1 MRFIVVIA
9 VVALFSSVEAAVTEV
24 HDVVYRI
31 VAGLS
36 LALDIYLPDS
46 PGPHPAIL
54 FVHGGA
60 WHTGDKRRLAP
71 LARFFAERGYVG
83 FSINYRLAP
92 SYRYPAAL
100 EDLRCAVKWIRAHA
114 VDYGVDP
121 NRIAAVGTSAGA
133 HLVALLATATE
144 TLAPCGNPGISSQ
157 VRAVIALFGPMDLL
171 SAVGTP
177 AEVAVEDFLGASARE
192 DPDLW
197 REASPIT
204 WVSADDPPFLLI
216 HGRDDRVVPYE
227 ESVRMADALR
237 RVGVEVRLVLIPGA
251 GHGFINHPDT
261 PAART
266 AVSAMLDF
274 LDDFLGSPSL

>member
-1 MRFIVVIA
+1 MRLIVVMA
-9 VVALFSSVEAAVTEV
+9 AVALFSPVGAAVTEI
-24 HDVVYRI
+24 HDVVYRT

-71 LARFFAERGYVG
+71 LARFLAERRYVG
-83 FSINYRLAP
+83 FSVNYRLAP
-92 SYRYPAAL
+92 AHKFPAAL
-100 EDLRCAVKWIRAHA
+100 EDLRCAVKWIRVHA
-114 VDYGVDP
+114 ADYGVDP
-121 NRIAAVGTSAGA
+121 DRIAAVGTSAGG
-133 HLVALLATATE
+133 HLVALLGTAPE
-144 TLAPCGNPGISSQ
+144 TLAPCGNLGVSSRVQ
-157 VRAVIALFGPMDLL
+157 AVVALFGPMDLL
-171 SAVGTP
+171 SAAGTP
-177 AEVAVEDFLGASARE
+177 AEATVESFLGASARE

-204 WVSADDPPFLLI
+204 WTSADDPPFLLI

-237 RVGVEVRLVLIPGA
+237 RAGAEAELLLIPGA
-251 GHGFINHPDT
+251 GHGFINRPDT
-261 PAART
+261 PAARR
-266 AVSAMLDF
+266 AVAAIVDF
-274 LDDFLGSPSL
+274 LNRFLGP

>member
-1 MRFIVVIA
+1 MVLVVGFSLGGAAIA
-9 VVALFSSVEAAVTEV
+9 VRN
-24 HDVVYRI
+24 DVVYRTVDGI
-31 VAGLS
+31 S
-36 LALDIYLPDS
+36 LALDVYLPDS

-71 LARFFAERGYVG
+71 LARFFAKRGYVG

-92 SYRYPAAL
+92 AYRYPAAL
-100 EDLRCAVKWIRAHA
+100 EDLRCAVKWVRAHA
-114 VDYGVDP
+114 ADYGVDP
-121 NRIAAVGTSAGA
+121 DRIAAVGTSAGA
-133 HLVALLATATE
+133 HLVALLAAAPE
-144 TLAPCGNPGISSQ
+144 TLAPCGNPGFTSRVQ
-157 VRAVIALFGPMDLL
+157 AVIALFGPMDLL
-171 SAVGTP
+171 SAVGSP
-177 AEVAVEDFLGASARE
+177 AEAAVEDFLGASARE

-237 RVGVEVRLVLIPGA
+237 RAGVEVRLLLIPGA
-251 GHGFINHPDT
+251 GHGFINRPDT
-261 PAART
+261 PAARAT
-266 AVSAMLDF
+266 VAAMLDF
-274 LDDFLGSPSL
+274 LDDFLGSPSP

>member
-24 HDVVYRI
+24 HDVVYRT

-46 PGPHPAIL
+46 SGPHPAIL

-71 LARFFAERGYVG
+71 LVRFFAERGYVG
-83 FSINYRLAP
+83 FSVNYRLAP
-92 SYRYPAAL
+92 AYRYPAAL

-114 VDYGVDP
+114 ADYGVDP

-144 TLAPCGNPGISSQ
+144 TLAPCGNPGISSR

-177 AEVAVEDFLGASARE
+177 AEVAVEDFLGASVRE

-237 RVGVEVRLVLIPGA
+237 RAGVEVRLVLIPGA
-251 GHGFINHPDT
+251 GHGFINRPDT

-274 LDDFLGSPSL
+274 LDDFLGSPSP